1 MVPGDKDDYSN
12 ASRQQKINEYAY
24 QNKMDTLF
32 FFQIV
37 LLSVLIVGIFAYG
50 ARVGYFSYAL
60 TGYIAI
66 LLLIVDILVLSGRMA
81 YSMNLRDTKTW
92 SRRRFAYENGV
103 PDAPPA
109 PIVLPKVSA
118 SFDLSGI
125 DLSGIDMGQLCATYK
140 SG

>member
-1 MVPGDKDDYSN
+1 MGPGDNDDYAN

-60 TGYIAI
+60 TTYVGI
-66 LLLIVDILVLSGRMA
+66 LLLVVDIVVLAGRMA
-81 YSMNLRDTKTW
+81 YSMNLRDTSSW

-103 PDAPPA
+103 PDAPPE
-109 PIVLPKVSA
+109 IVLPKLPK
-118 SFDLSGI
+118 FDLSGI

-140 SG
+140 SK